1 MKNQIRQGIPAR
13 FRPRVWQAFLR
24 NKLEMKIGLYHKLSN
39 IRPDEDVVKQI
50 ALDLPRT
57 SRWLVSE
64 NSVQFKERLRRVL
77 WAFANYNKDVGYCQ
91 GLNRIACLAL
101 EHLSEEVSFIFS
113 MGHSLDS
120 RLWESKTNS

>member
-24 NKLEMKIGLYHKLSN
+24 NKLEMKIGLYHKLCKSYSNLCYIFIDMILAN

-64 NSVQFKERLRRVL
+64 NS
-77 WAFANYNKDVGYCQ
+77 
-91 GLNRIACLAL
+91 GLA
-101 EHLSEEVSFIFS
+101 SKFS
-113 MGHSLDS
+113 TWL
-120 RLWESKTNS
+120 